1 MRLKEKDYFS
11 PISQFWLMF
20 DKCFF
25 LQLEPASE
33 NTYRE
38 TSYSPVIQIKD
49 EPIDEEYD
57 KALMPSDMSRI
68 KQELD
73 SSENNENEVR
83 FDLVLCCS
91 ICCENIL
98 VHM

>member
-1 MRLKEKDYFS
+1 MGV
-11 PISQFWLMF
+11 
-20 DKCFF
+20 F
-25 LQLEPASE
+25 LQPEPASE
-33 NTYRE
+33 NTDRE
-38 TSYSPVIQIKD
+38 KSYSAVIQIKD

-73 SSENNENEVR
+73 NSENTENEVR
-83 FDLVLCCS
+83 FGLIRCCS
-91 ICCENIL
+91 MCWKNI